1 MFNFFL
7 IESSSYID
15 FKNPYACA
23 QMYWFYIV
31 FFQLWTMLNKL
42 HYLKRDNEGSRIEQ
56 AKEMDLKCPERR
68 NL

>member
-1 MFNFFL
+1 
-7 IESSSYID
+7 
-15 FKNPYACA
+15 
-23 QMYWFYIV
+23 MYWFYIV